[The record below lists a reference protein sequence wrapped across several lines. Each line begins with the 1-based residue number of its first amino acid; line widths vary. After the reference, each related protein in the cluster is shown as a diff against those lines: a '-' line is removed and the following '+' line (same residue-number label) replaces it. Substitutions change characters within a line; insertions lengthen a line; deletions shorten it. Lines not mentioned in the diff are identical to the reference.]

1 MLEGQEH
8 LKRIQEQLKAS
19 EEERK
24 VYERMLKQE
33 RVMYQQLLAEKE
45 HITNQLIEFRSES
58 EAKLNEKRNIC
69 EDLRHKNSV
78 LQIEAVT
85 AANNFQSLRITKSVL
100 ERRLSESILVKNEE
114 LTAKTIA
121 LEKMDTTIRKV
132 CMMNL

>member
-45 HITNQLIEFRSES
+45 HITNQLIEFTSES

-78 LQIEAVT
+78 LQICLLYTSPSPRDAT
-85 AANNFQSLRITKSVL
+85 
-100 ERRLSESILVKNEE
+100 LSRMPSS
-114 LTAKTIA
+114 A
-121 LEKMDTTIRKV
+121 
-132 CMMNL
+132 